1 MLGYVHLSIT
11 GAHCAQVLGELDHYR
26 EILGPLPM
34 QLTFRFS
41 PLGIFR

>member
-1 MLGYVHLSIT
+1 MLGYVHLSIM
-11 GAHCAQVLGELDHYR
+11 GAQVLGELDHYR